1 MYISFTYITV
11 DELFRD
17 GGVNGGQVRYQ
28 DFIENISQPVPDY
41 QITVSI
47 VPQILAPVS
56 LQQLG
61 KM

>member
-47 VPQILAPVS
+47 VPQILAAVS

>member
-41 QITVSI
+41 
-47 VPQILAPVS
+47 
-56 LQQLG
+56 
-61 KM
+61 